1 MDLDA
6 LARHIVQDRAARAPF
21 VDFPIPDLETAYDIQ
36 DRVTALSG
44 PVGGYK
50 IGWNSP
56 VLLERYHVTEP
67 AVARVMA
74 SNISIG
80 PSVLRAGDYASLM
93 LEPEIAAI
101 LADDLPPRA
110 GAWTA
115 DAILPYIAR
124 FTPAFEVLDRRQGES
139 VHAPSI
145 IAANVFNAGAVLGT
159 PGEGCD
165 ADLTGQAHLTI
176 GGEERLNAANTAPQ
190 PPAEAAAFIATVMQ
204 ARGQVLRKDE
214 MLLCGT
220 HAGLQMIAPGD
231 DAVFSIAGLGEA
243 RLTLQ

>member
-6 LARHIVQDRAARAPF
+6 LARHIAADRRARAPF
-21 VDFPIPDLETAYDIQ
+21 VDFPIPDIATGYDVQ

-56 VLLERYHVTEP
+56 ALLERYHVSEP

-74 SNISIG
+74 ADIRDG
-80 PSVLRAGDYASLM
+80 AAALDPGDYATLM

-101 LADDLPPRA
+101 LATDLPSRA
-110 GAWTA
+110 GPWTA

-145 IAANVFNAGAVLGT
+145 IAANVFNAGAVVGE
-159 PGEGCD
+159 PGQGCES
-165 ADLTGQAHLTI
+165 DLTGHATLTI
-176 GGEERLNAANTAPQ
+176 GGEERLSAENTAPQ

-204 ARGQVLRKDE
+204 SRGQVLAQGQI
-214 MLLCGT
+214 LLCGT
-220 HAGLQMIAPGD
+220 HAGLQSIAPGQE
-231 DAVFSIAGLGEA
+231 AVFAIAGLGEA
-243 RLTLQ
+243 RLTYG